1 MITKTIIFIVNAQF
15 CAQCTKRRVHKCFFC
30 NFYIYIYM
38 YIHMIH
44 MHTIYTYIYIYR
56 ESYIYIYIYK
66 NIYIY
71 IYIYHKCVI
80 CKCHK
85 NSIYIINNL
94 YKYET
99 THTSNEFFF
108 SQCLFRLE
116 CLSFDFRSGPFKHEQ
131 LIKKA
136 D

>member
-1 MITKTIIFIVNAQF
+1 MITKTMIFIVNAQF

-30 NFYIYIYM
+30 NFYIYM

-44 MHTIYTYIYIYR
+44 MHTIYTYIYIER
-56 ESYIYIYIYK
+56 ESYIYIYIK
-66 NIYIY
+66 IYIY

>member
-1 MITKTIIFIVNAQF
+1 
-15 CAQCTKRRVHKCFFC
+15 
-30 NFYIYIYM
+30 
-38 YIHMIH
+38 MIH
-44 MHTIYTYIYIYR
+44 MHTIYTYIYIER
-56 ESYIYIYIYK
+56 ESYIYIYIK
-66 NIYIY
+66 IYIY

-94 YKYET
+94 YKYKT
-99 THTSNEFFF
+99 THASNDFFFF

-116 CLSFDFRSGPFKHEQ
+116 CLSFHFRSGPFKHEQ